1 VSQQDPSLAEIFE
14 KAVSLH
20 EEGRLLEA
28 ERAYQAVLKA
38 EPNHFGGLHY
48 LGVLRAQQNRLDE
61 AITLLGLAL
70 AQDPNSA
77 EAHNDAGSVL
87 HARKRHREA
96 IACFERALSIDPEYA
111 EAHYNRGTALQAL
124 GRHQTAIQSYEEALT
139 IEPDL
144 AAARY
149 NLGTALQALSRHQE
163 AIAQYEKALTIQ
175 PGYAR
180 AYVALGDA
188 LQALGRHEEAIAHYR
203 RALGIEPELAAAQ
216 NRLGNALQ
224 ALGRHEEAII
234 HHEKALAISP
244 RDAEAH
250 NSFGLALQALNRRQ
264 EAIAHHLEALA
275 LRPGFAAAHNN
286 LGTAL
291 QALNRHDEAIA
302 QYEKAVV
309 SGPGQASRYANMGLA
324 LQEMSRFDEACRAFA
339 KAIELAPRTGRFY
352 RNLADCKRF
361 TAGDPQLA
369 AMEELARDGAS
380 LPEEGRRQLLF
391 ALGKALADL
400 GQHERSFGY
409 LVEGNALKRQQTGY
423 DEAQV
428 LGEFERIRAVFGPE
442 LMDQRRGFGHPSPI
456 PVFILGMPRSGTTLV
471 EQILASHSKVFGA
484 GELLDFERAVGG
496 LSGQDGTP
504 APFPEVVP
512 LLSAEQLRQLGARYL
527 EGVTPNAPTA
537 ARITDKMP
545 LNFLFAGLIHLALP
559 DARIIH
565 TIRDPVDTCFS
576 CFSTLFTGNHRVAY
590 ELGELGR
597 YYRAYERLM
606 GHWRRVLPNGVMLEV
621 RYEDVVADLDTQAR
635 RIVAHCGLEWEDA
648 CLVFYETRRP
658 VRTASV
664 AQVRQP
670 IYRSS
675 VGRWQPYRDLLRP
688 LLEALGVDLA
698 DGVDPGQLRLHGL
711 ASSESKKS

>member
-1 VSQQDPSLAEIFE
+1 VVQQDRSPDRIFE
-14 KAVSLH
+14 EAFALH
-20 EEGRLLEA
+20 EAGRLLEA
-28 ERAYQAVLKA
+28 EQSYHAVLKIDPDHPGA
-38 EPNHFGGLHY
+38 LHY
-48 LGVLRAQQNRLDE
+48 LGVLRAQQGRLDE

-70 AQDPNSA
+70 AQDPDSA

-87 HARKRHREA
+87 HARKRHQEA
-96 IACFERALSIDPEYA
+96 IACFERALSIDPDYA
-111 EAHYNRGTALQAL
+111 EAHYNRGTVLQAL
-124 GRHQTAIQSYEEALT
+124 GRHQTAIQSYEAALT

-144 AAARY
+144 PAVRY
-149 NLGTALQALSRHQE
+149 NLGTALHALSRYQE
-163 AIAQYEKALTIQ
+163 AIAQYEKALAIE

-224 ALGRHEEAII
+224 ALGRHDEAVV
-234 HHEKALAISP
+234 HHEKALAINP
-244 RDAEAH
+244 GDAEAH
-250 NSFGLALQALNRRQ
+250 NNVALALQALNRHR
-264 EAIAHHLEALA
+264 EAIAHLEKALTV
-275 LRPGFAAAHNN
+275 RPGFAAAHNN
-286 LGTAL
+286 LGVTL
-291 QALNRHDEAIA
+291 QALNRHDEAVA

-309 SGPGQASRYANMGLA
+309 SGPRQASRYANMGLA
-324 LQEMSRFDEACRAFA
+324 LQEIGRLDEACRAFA

-361 TAGDPQLA
+361 TAGDPVLA
-369 AMEELARDGAS
+369 AMEELARDRAS
-380 LPEEGRRQLLF
+380 LPEEGQRQLLF
-391 ALGKALADL
+391 ALGKAFADL
-400 GQHERSFGY
+400 DQHERSFAY
-409 LVEGNALKRQQTGY
+409 LLEGNALKRQQTGY

-442 LMDQRRGFGHPSPI
+442 LMDQRRGFGHPSPV

-471 EQILASHSKVFGA
+471 EQILASHPKVFGA
-484 GELLDFERAVGG
+484 GELLDFERAVAG
-496 LSGQDGTP
+496 LSGQDDTP
-504 APFPEVVP
+504 APFPELVP
-512 LLSAEQLRQLGARYL
+512 LLSAERLRQLGVRYL
-527 EGVTPNAPTA
+527 EGVTPGAPAA

-559 DARIIH
+559 NARIIH
-565 TIRDPVDTCFS
+565 TSRDPVDTCFS

-606 GHWRRVLPNGVMLEV
+606 GHWRSVLPNGVMLEV
-621 RYEDVVADLDTQAR
+621 RYEDVVADLDRQAR

-648 CLVFYETRRP
+648 CLSFYETRRP

-675 VGRWQPYRDLLRP
+675 VGRWQPYRHLLRP
-688 LLEALGVDLA
+688 LLEALGVDPAGGA
-698 DGVDPGQLRLHGL
+698 DSGQLGLHGL
-711 ASSESKKS
+711 ASLESEKS